1 MQSFKEELPSY
12 VENLDAGQF
21 LQIVAPTC
29 FWFSL
34 YLPFAHA
41 MHFVWSSI
49 NVYFLL
55 NYYLQYLACK
65 VYKLSFLFYFDNIQ
79 VDNLNIEM
87 ANYHYNV

>member
-49 NVYFLL
+49 NVYFPASQIVHSDAPAKL
-55 NYYLQYLACK
+55 NVPGSHLIHLA
-65 VYKLSFLFYFDNIQ
+65 N
-79 VDNLNIEM
+79 
-87 ANYHYNV
+87 